1 MNLDDTPQ
9 LTLLADWR
17 WFVPLGLIA
26 WALLL
31 ATVPRTRNGLALT
44 LLSVLTHL
52 ATYAPRVHMHDLTAY
67 QHILD
72 AYGLSSPDL
81 LYGEGRAALL
91 TWPLWLMRWPIDGV
105 HWIDAA
111 LATLVVPQLYAVMR
125 SLYDERTAV
134 FAAVLYALAPLPL
147 ALAPTETAFVPLVT
161 MEVLAVHGLV
171 RGGRL
176 GDAMLVIGA
185 GMVTH
190 LRPLEGLVGVGF
202 VLAALVMGR
211 WRGAVGVVAFVGWRL
226 YNWAFLTPDGGG
238 LQLAAFWQTWDSI
251 LLEFVGRAGRAMVF
265 DPSRTPAALALL
277 AIGAVVVDRR
287 RRATWGIAALCA
299 FGTVAYV
306 NQGFLADRIRYQL
319 PAQVWLCALA
329 GVGLA
334 AVWERRALAAAVI
347 AALTVSWGVA
357 LRPYPPF
364 PWQVEY
370 ATLRTA
376 LQTLPPGTKVAF
388 DDGADN
394 HNHQRVWA
402 RLFRGVELVPLSQA
416 TPDVRWRWVGLAD
429 HLHGVQPPL
438 PDPVVSAT
446 ILPMGLPI
454 DPVNNAMWG
463 CAPCSDAPVQIGLF
477 HRDGAAPQMGE
488 TPP

>member
-1 MNLDDTPQ
+1 MDLDSTPQ
-9 LTLLADWR
+9 LMLLSAWR
-17 WFVPLGLIA
+17 WFLPLGLIA

-31 ATVPRTRNGLALT
+31 GTLPRTRNGLALT

-52 ATYAPRVHMHDLTAY
+52 ATYAPRVHIHDLTAY
-67 QHILD
+67 QHILEV
-72 AYGLSSPDL
+72 YGLSSPDL

-134 FAAVLYALAPLPL
+134 LAAALYALAPIPL

-161 MEVLAVHGLV
+161 MEMLAVHGLV

-185 GMVTH
+185 GFVTH

-202 VLAALVMGR
+202 VLVALAIGR
-211 WRGAVGVVAFVGWRL
+211 WRGAAGVAAFVGWRL
-226 YNWAFLTPDGGG
+226 YNWAYLAPDGGG
-238 LQLAAFWQTWDSI
+238 MQLEAFWRTWDSI
-251 LLEFVGRAGRAMVF
+251 LLEFVGRAGRAIVF
-265 DPSRTPAALALL
+265 DPSRTPAVLAVLAL
-277 AIGAVVVDRR
+277 GAVVVDRR

-299 FGTVAYV
+299 FSTVAYV

-329 GVGLA
+329 GVALA
-334 AVWERRALAAAVI
+334 KVWERRALATATI
-347 AALTVSWGVA
+347 AALTVSWVFA
-357 LRPYPPF
+357 RTPYPPF

-388 DDGADN
+388 DDRADN
-394 HNHQRVWA
+394 HNHERVWA
-402 RLFRGVELVPLSQA
+402 RLFRGVELVPLAQA

-429 HLHGVQPPL
+429 HLGGVVAAPPS
-438 PDPVVSAT
+438 PVVEAT
-446 ILPMGLPI
+446 ITPMTWPI
-454 DPVNNAMWG
+454 DPVNNSMWG
-463 CAPCSDAPVQIGLF
+463 CSPCADVPMVIGLYRRDAAAQIG
-477 HRDGAAPQMGE
+477 D

>member
-1 MNLDDTPQ
+1 MNLDSTPH
-9 LTLLADWR
+9 LDLLSTWR

-31 ATVPRTRNGLALT
+31 GTVPRTRNALAVT
-44 LLSVLTHL
+44 LLAVLAHVV
-52 ATYAPRVHMHDLTAY
+52 TYAPRVHLHDLTAY
-67 QHILD
+67 QHILE
-72 AYGLSSPDL
+72 ASGLSSPDL
-81 LYGEGRAALL
+81 LYGEGRSALL

-105 HWIDAA
+105 HWVDSA
-111 LATLVVPQLYAVMR
+111 LAVLAVPQLYAVMR

-134 FAAVLYALAPLPL
+134 AAAVLYALAPLPL
-147 ALAPTETAFVPLVT
+147 ALAPTETAFVPLAT

-176 GDAMLVIGA
+176 GDLMVVIGA

-190 LRPLEGLVGVGF
+190 LRPLEGLVGAAF
-202 VLAALVMGR
+202 VLVALGLR
-211 WRGAVGVVAFVGWRL
+211 RGWAGLGVAGFLVWRL
-226 YNWAFLTPDGGG
+226 YNWSFLQPDGGG
-238 LQLAAFWQTWDSI
+238 LQLAAFWRTWDSI

-265 DPSRTPAALALL
+265 DPSRTPAALAVL
-277 AIGAVVVDRR
+277 ALWGAWVGRR
-287 RRATWGIAALCA
+287 RWATWGVAALCA

-306 NQGFLADRIRYQL
+306 NQGFLADRMRYQL

-329 GVGLA
+329 GVALSGLWA
-334 AVWERRALAAAVI
+334 RRAVAVAAI
-347 AALTVSWGVA
+347 AALTVSWGFA
-357 LRPYPPF
+357 LQPYPPF

-370 ATLRTA
+370 ATLRAA

-402 RLFRGVELVPLSQA
+402 HLFRQVELVPLAQA

-429 HLHGVQPPL
+429 HLHGVL
-438 PDPVVSAT
+438 PARPGAVVEAT
-446 ILPMGLPI
+446 ITPMAWPI
-454 DPVNNAMWG
+454 DPVNNTMWG
-463 CAPCSDAPVQIGLF
+463 CSPCADVPMQIGLF
-477 HRDGAAPQMGE
+477 PRDEPAQIGD